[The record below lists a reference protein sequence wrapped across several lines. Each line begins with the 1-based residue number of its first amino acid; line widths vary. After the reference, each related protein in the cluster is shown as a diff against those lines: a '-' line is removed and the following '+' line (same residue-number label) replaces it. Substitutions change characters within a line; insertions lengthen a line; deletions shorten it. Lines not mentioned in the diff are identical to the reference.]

1 VRAASH
7 HHHGTMGALR
17 PAGFF
22 VLRTPLLAMDVLLDW
37 TAGSSGAPASD
48 REAWDSRSALLRQ
61 GLAELV
67 RRPEVR
73 EAIFVASPD
82 LDDAVDVWLDDPL
95 SERGGRAE
103 RALVRYVARM
113 CTRPTPFGLFAG
125 CSVGSVGG
133 VTDIRLPGLDSYR
146 RTTRLDMEYVA
157 TLVGELERTPELRRR
172 LTYRPNSSLYTAAG
186 RTRYVEAVLRDRVR
200 RHRLVAVD
208 SSGYLLDTLS
218 RAGAGATAAGLAE
231 ALVDDDITIEE
242 ATGFVEELIDAQLL
256 VSELEPVV
264 TGTEPTAALIDGL
277 RGGGDGTT
285 AAVLGDA
292 SARLHALDQQSPGLP
307 PQHYR
312 DIAGLLGGLPA
323 RVELPRLFQVDLT
336 KPVDTAQLGPEVVR
350 ELEAAAHLLHQLSAP
365 PRNTPLDRFRERFVA
380 RYEDAAVPLEQA
392 LDEEVG
398 IGFDANLAPAA
409 EASPLLGGLDFPG
422 DAETTVPW
430 SRTMTFLTRRLTQ
443 ALRDGAQQIRI
454 TAEDA
459 EGLAAADLPPLPSA
473 FAVTAS
479 LAAASPDAF
488 RTGDFSVLVHGVV
501 GPSGARMLGR
511 FCHSDPELE
520 SQVRGHLAREAALQ
534 PDAIFAEIVH
544 LPEGRI
550 GNIMHRPVLR
560 DHEIIYLGRS
570 GAPLDQQIP
579 VSDLVVSV
587 RGNRVVLHSQRLGRE
602 VIPRL
607 TTAHNFQARS
617 IGTYRF
623 LCALQNQGVHGLL
636 TFDWGMLAASPYLPR
651 VVSGRVVLSRARWR
665 LGRSDIATLDHK
677 QPHARFVAMQALRAR
692 LHLPRLA
699 VLSDADNEL
708 TVDLDNPLMAETLAH
723 LLRRRTEAV
732 LVELFPSPDCLWISG
747 PEGRFAGEVI
757 VPFEARV
764 PAATPRVALAPAQAQ
779 SPAAHIPG
787 SDWLFLKLY
796 CGTSTADGLLRDLVT
811 PLVRDARAS
820 GAVDRWFFIRYSD
833 PDWHLRLRFHGAP
846 DALAALLIDVSARIE
861 PLLADAS
868 VSRLAVDTYRPEL
881 QRYGGVLA
889 LPLVES
895 IFEADSDAVL
905 DIIALLSGDE
915 GMDARWRLTLRGSD
929 MLLDDLGLS
938 WDERRKAMR
947 SLRDAY
953 RIEHRVDATLRRQVG
968 ERFRRESASLVD
980 LVRRSNDAASDLSP
994 GLDVLAARSA
1004 RIRPLGEEL
1013 RALGDAGRLVTPL
1026 PDIARSLVHMHAN
1039 RLLRSAQR
1047 AQELVIYD
1055 FLDRVYT
1062 SIAERP

>member
-1 VRAASH
+1 
-7 HHHGTMGALR
+7 MGALR

-22 VLRTPLLAMDVLLDW
+22 VVRTPLLAMDVLLDW
-37 TAGSSGAPASD
+37 TEASAGASASD
-48 REAWDSRSALLRQ
+48 RDAWDSCSARLRR

-82 LDDAVDVWLDDPL
+82 LDDAVDIWLDDPL
-95 SERGGRAE
+95 SDRGGRAE

-133 VTDIRLPGLDSYR
+133 ATDIRLRGLDTYR

-208 SSGYLLDTLS
+208 SSDYLLDTLS
-218 RAGAGATAAGLAE
+218 RATAGATVAALAE

-264 TGTEPTAALIDGL
+264 TGTEPTAVLIAGL
-277 RGGGDGTT
+277 DGDGAT
-285 AAVLGDA
+285 AAVLRNA
-292 SARLHALDQQSPGLP
+292 SAHLRALDQQSPGLP
-307 PQHYR
+307 PQRYR
-312 DIAGLLGGLPA
+312 DIADVLSVLPA

-336 KPVDTAQLGPEVVR
+336 KPVDTAQLGREVVR
-350 ELEAAAHLLHQLSAP
+350 ELEAAAHVLHQISAP
-365 PRNTPLDRFRERFVA
+365 PRSTPLDRFRERFVA

-422 DAETTVPW
+422 DADTSVPW

-443 ALRDGAQQIRI
+443 ALRDGAQQISI
-454 TAEDA
+454 TADDA
-459 EGLAAADLPPLPSA
+459 GGLAPPDLPPLPSA

-479 LAAASPDAF
+479 LAAASTEAF
-488 RTGDFSVLVHGVV
+488 RSGDFSVLVHGVV

-511 FCHSDPELE
+511 FCHTDPELE
-520 SQVRGHLAREAALQ
+520 GRVREHLAREAALQ

-560 DHEIIYLGRS
+560 DHEITYLGRS
-570 GAPLDQQIP
+570 GAPLDAQIP

-587 RGNRVVLHSQRLGRE
+587 RGNRVVLHSRRLGRE

-651 VVSGRVVLSRARWR
+651 VVSGRAVLSRARWR
-665 LGRSDIATLDHK
+665 LGRSDIAALDQK

-692 LHLPRLA
+692 LRLPRLA

-708 TVDLDNPLMAETLAH
+708 VVDLDNPLMVETLAH

-757 VPFEARV
+757 VPFEARQ
-764 PAATPRVALAPAQAQ
+764 PAATPRVALAPVQLQA
-779 SPAAHIPG
+779 PAAHLPG

-796 CGTSTADGLLRDLVT
+796 CGTSTADGLLRDLVA

-820 GAVDRWFFIRYSD
+820 GAVDRWFFLRYSD

-846 DALAALLIDVSARIE
+846 DALAALLTDVRARVE
-861 PLLADAS
+861 PLLADAG

-881 QRYGGVLA
+881 QRYGGA
-889 LPLVES
+889 PAMPLVEA

-915 GMDARWRLTLRGSD
+915 GMDARWRLTLRGAD

-938 WDERRKAMR
+938 WDERRQAMR

-953 RIEHRVDATLRRQVG
+953 RTEHRVDAALRRQVG
-968 ERFRRESASLVD
+968 ERFRREAASLVD
-980 LVRRSNDAASDLSP
+980 LVRRSNDTASDLSP

-1004 RIRPLGEEL
+1004 RIRPLGQEL
-1013 RALGDAGRLVTPL
+1013 RALAGAGRLATPL

-1055 FLDRVYT
+1055 FLDRAYT